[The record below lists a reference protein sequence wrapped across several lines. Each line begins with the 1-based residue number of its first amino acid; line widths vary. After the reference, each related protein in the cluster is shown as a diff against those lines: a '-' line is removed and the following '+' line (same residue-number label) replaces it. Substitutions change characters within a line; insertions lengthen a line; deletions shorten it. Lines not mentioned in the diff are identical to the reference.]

1 MEAEGT
7 AAVAEDFTVAGA
19 VDFMAASA
27 AATVVGSAVDGAD
40 TEDIVAVTAVGAGA
54 ADGVGADGVLAGD
67 GEVIGPI
74 TDITATPIIPPTLT
88 VTAIL
93 MAIATRTIHP
103 IRARLMGLTAA
114 TYPDQGPTMRRA

>member
-1 MEAEGT
+1 
-7 AAVAEDFTVAGA
+7 
-19 VDFMAASA
+19 
-27 AATVVGSAVDGAD
+27 
-40 TEDIVAVTAVGAGA
+40 
-54 ADGVGADGVLAGD
+54 LAGD

-88 VTAIL
+88 ATAIL